1 MVIVRITSLRNV
13 TVTLVEAAMVCF
25 KIIRILLVT
34 PNVVYNVVNA
44 GDVLQDV
51 SIPIIMLLFANLLR
65 N

>member
-1 MVIVRITSLRNV
+1 VKP
-13 TVTLVEAAMVCF
+13 VEAAMVSF
-25 KIIRILLVT
+25 KIIGILLVT

-51 SIPIIMLLFANLLR
+51 SIPIIMLPFANLLK